1 MALPLKYNLRNIIVR
16 KASTLATAI
25 TIGLTVA
32 VFLMVM
38 ALARGIDL
46 TLSTSGEPLNLI
58 VLREGST
65 AELNST
71 LTKENFNDLIYLD
84 GVEREA
90 DKPLATGELVTLIYK
105 ARKGMNQG
113 SNVTVRGVG
122 PMSFKLRSG
131 FQTTSGRLFEP
142 GLTEAVVSKRI
153 AERFQGLDIG
163 DRFRIQTTDYT
174 VVGLFDSAGKAFESE
189 IWVDINSLTSTTKR
203 DIFSSVLLR
212 AKDQNALAAMSKRIT
227 DDPKL
232 HLKAL
237 SERTFYEDQQGT
249 ASGALKGLAIFIS
262 FIMAVGAGFAGMNTM
277 YAAVARRTKEIGTL
291 RVLGFG
297 RLSILIA
304 FLLES
309 VTIALIGALIGIL
322 LALPLNFVS
331 TGTSNWVTF
340 SEIAFNFKV
349 TPDLMIFALI
359 FGGSYRLRG
368 ISVAFNSRISI
379 QNRRC
384 FACLIC
390 E

>member
-1 MALPLKYNLRNIIVR
+1 MALPLKYNIRNIVVR
-16 KASTLATAI
+16 KGSTLATAF

-46 TLSTSGEPLNLI
+46 TLSSSGEPLNMI

-65 AELNST
+65 AELNSSVSR
-71 LTKENFNDLIYLD
+71 EQFNDLIYLD
-84 GVEREA
+84 GVQRES
-90 DKPLATGELVTLIYK
+90 DKPMAAGELNTLIYK
-105 ARKGMNQG
+105 PRKGMSQG

-131 FQTTSGRLFEP
+131 FKTVAGREFQP

-163 DRFRIQTTDYT
+163 DKFRIQTTDYT

-189 IWVDINSLTSTTKR
+189 IWVDINSLASTTKR
-203 DIFSSVLLR
+203 DNYSSVLMR
-212 AKDQNALAAMSKRIT
+212 VNDQNALTALSKRIT

-232 HLKAL
+232 HLKAV
-237 SERTFYEDQQGT
+237 SERVFYEDQQGT
-249 ASGALKGLAIFIS
+249 ASGALKGLAVFIS
-262 FIMAVGAGFAGMNTM
+262 LIMAVGAGFAGMNTM

-309 VTIALIGALIGIL
+309 MAIALIGAAIGIV
-322 LALPLNFVS
+322 LALPLNLIS

-340 SEIAFNFKV
+340 SEIAFNFRV
-349 TPDLMIFALI
+349 TFDLMIFALI
-359 FGGSYRLRG
+359 FGAVIGFVGSLLPSIRAARFKIVDALR
-368 ISVAFNSRISI
+368 A
-379 QNRRC
+379 
-384 FACLIC
+384 
-390 E
+390 

>member
-1 MALPLKYNLRNIIVR
+1 MPLPLKYNIRNIVVR
-16 KASTLATAI
+16 KASTLATAF

-46 TLSTSGEPLNLI
+46 TLSSSGEPQNMI
-58 VLREGST
+58 VLRESST
-65 AELNST
+65 AELNSSVSREQF
-71 LTKENFNDLIYLD
+71 KDVMYLD
-84 GVEREA
+84 GVQREA
-90 DKPLATGELVTLIYK
+90 DQPLATGELITLIYK
-105 ARKGMNQG
+105 ARKGMSQG

-131 FQTTSGRLFEP
+131 FQLVGGRQFQP

-153 AERFQGLDIG
+153 ADRFQGLDIG

-189 IWVDINSLTSTTKR
+189 IWVDINSLASTTKR
-203 DIFSSVLLR
+203 ENYSSVLLR
-212 AKDQNALAAMSKRIT
+212 VNDASAMAPLSKRIT

-232 HLKAL
+232 HLKAI

-249 ASGALKGLAIFIS
+249 ASGALKGLAVFIT

-291 RVLGFG
+291 RVLGFS
-297 RLSILIA
+297 RLSILAA

-309 VTIALIGALIGIL
+309 VAIALIGVVIGVL

-340 SEIAFNFKV
+340 SEIAFNFRV
-349 TPDLMIFALI
+349 TPELIQYALI
-359 FGGSYRLRG
+359 FGVLIGFVGALLPSIRASRFKIVDALR
-368 ISVAFNSRISI
+368 S
-379 QNRRC
+379 
-384 FACLIC
+384 
-390 E
+390 

>member
-1 MALPLKYNLRNIIVR
+1 MALPIKYNLRNIIVR
-16 KASTLATAI
+16 KGSTLATAF

-32 VFLMVM
+32 VFLLVM
-38 ALARGIDL
+38 ALARGIDS
-46 TLSTSGEPLNLI
+46 TLASSGEPLNMI

-65 AELNST
+65 AELNSSVT
-71 LTKENFNDLIYLD
+71 QENFKDLIYLD
-84 GVEREA
+84 GVARENEQ
-90 DKPLATGELVTLIYK
+90 PLAAGEIITLIYK
-105 ARKGMNQG
+105 ARKGMSQG

-131 FQTTSGRLFEP
+131 FKTVAGRLFQP

-163 DRFRIQTTDYT
+163 DKFRIQTTEYT

-189 IWVDINSLTSTTKR
+189 IWVDINSLASTTKR
-203 DIFSSVLLR
+203 TESFSSALLR
-212 AKDQNALAAMSKRIT
+212 VKDQNALTALTKRIT

-232 HLKAL
+232 HLKAA
-237 SERTFYEDQQGT
+237 SERSFYEDQQGQ
-249 ASGALKGLAIFIS
+249 ASGALKALAVFIT

-309 VTIALIGALIGIL
+309 VSIALLGAAIGIL
-322 LALPLNFVS
+322 LSLPLNFVS

-340 SEIAFNFKV
+340 SEIAFNFRV
-349 TPDLMIFALI
+349 TPDLMVSALL
-359 FGGSYRLRG
+359 FGAVIGFVGSLFPSIRASRFRIVDALR
-368 ISVAFNSRISI
+368 A
-379 QNRRC
+379 
-384 FACLIC
+384 
-390 E
+390 

>member
-1 MALPLKYNLRNIIVR
+1 MALPIKYNIRNLIVR
-16 KASTLATAI
+16 KGSTLATAF

-46 TLSTSGEPLNLI
+46 TLATSGEPLNMI
-58 VLREGST
+58 VMREGST
-65 AELNST
+65 AELNSS
-71 LTKENFNDLIYLD
+71 LTRDNFKDIMYLD
-84 GVEREA
+84 GVEREN
-90 DKPLATGELVTLIYK
+90 DQPMATAEIITLIYK

-131 FQTTSGRLFEP
+131 FSISSGRVFQP

-163 DRFRIQTTDYT
+163 DKFRIQTTDYT

-189 IWVDINSLTSTTKR
+189 IWVDINSLASSTKR
-203 DIFSSVLLR
+203 ADTFSSALVR
-212 AKDQNALAAMSKRIT
+212 VKDQNAMSALTKRIT

-237 SERTFYEDQQGT
+237 PERTFYEDQQGT
-249 ASGALKGLAIFIS
+249 ASGALKGLAVFIT

-277 YAAVARRTKEIGTL
+277 YAAVSRRTKEIGTL
-291 RVLGFG
+291 RVLGFS
-297 RLSILIA
+297 RLSILAA

-309 VTIALIGALIGIL
+309 IAIALIGAAIGIL
-322 LALPLNFVS
+322 LSLPLNFVS
-331 TGTSNWVTF
+331 TGTSNFVTF
-340 SEIAFNFKV
+340 SEIAFNFRV
-349 TPDLMIFALI
+349 TPDLMLSALI
-359 FGGSYRLRG
+359 FGAIIGFIGSLLPSIRASRFRIVDALR
-368 ISVAFNSRISI
+368 A
-379 QNRRC
+379 
-384 FACLIC
+384 
-390 E
+390 

>member
-1 MALPLKYNLRNIIVR
+1 MALPLKYNIRNIVVR
-16 KASTLATAI
+16 KGSTLATAF

-46 TLSTSGEPLNLI
+46 TLSSSGEPLNLI

-65 AELNST
+65 AELNSS
-71 LTKENFNDLIYLD
+71 LTRENFNDLMYLE

-90 DKPLATGELVTLIYK
+90 DKPLAAGELVTLIYK
-105 ARKGMNQG
+105 ARKGMSQG

-131 FQTTSGRLFEP
+131 FQTVAGRVFQP
-142 GLTEAVVSKRI
+142 GMTEAVVSKRI
-153 AERFQGLDIG
+153 AERFQGLDVG

-189 IWVDINSLTSTTKR
+189 IWVDINSLASTTKR
-203 DIFSSVLLR
+203 DGYSSALMRV
-212 AKDQNALAAMSKRIT
+212 KDENALSALSKRIT

-237 SERTFYEDQQGT
+237 SERTFYEDQQGM
-249 ASGALKGLAIFIS
+249 ASGALKGLAVFIS

-291 RVLGFG
+291 RVLGFS
-297 RLSILIA
+297 RTSILIA

-309 VTIALIGALIGIL
+309 VAIALIGAAIGIV

-340 SEIAFNFKV
+340 SEIAFNFRV
-349 TPDLMIFALI
+349 TLDLMIFALI
-359 FGGSYRLRG
+359 FGGVIGLVGSLLPSIRASRFKIVDALR
-368 ISVAFNSRISI
+368 A
-379 QNRRC
+379 
-384 FACLIC
+384 
-390 E
+390 

>member
-16 KASTLATAI
+16 KGSTLATAF

-32 VFLMVM
+32 VFLLVM
-38 ALARGIDL
+38 ALARGIDS
-46 TLSTSGEPLNLI
+46 TLASSGEPLNLI

-65 AELNST
+65 AELNSSVT
-71 LTKENFNDLIYLD
+71 QEQFKDLMYLD
-84 GVEREA
+84 GVARENEQ
-90 DKPLATGELVTLIYK
+90 PLAAGEIITLIYK
-105 ARKGMNQG
+105 ARKGMSQG

-131 FQTTSGRLFEP
+131 FKVVAGRLFQP
-142 GLTEAVVSKRI
+142 GLTEAVVSRRI

-163 DRFRIQTTDYT
+163 DKFRIQTTEYT

-189 IWVDINSLTSTTKR
+189 IWVDNNSLSSTTKR
-203 DIFSSVLLR
+203 DGYSSVLMR
-212 AKDQNALAAMSKRIT
+212 VKDAGSLAALSKRIT

-232 HLKAL
+232 HLKAV

-249 ASGALKGLAIFIS
+249 AAGALRGLAFFIS

-291 RVLGFG
+291 RVLGFS
-297 RLSILIA
+297 RLSILVA

-309 VTIALIGALIGIL
+309 ISIAVIGAAIGIV

-349 TPDLMIFALI
+349 TLDLMVSALI
-359 FGGSYRLRG
+359 FGAVIGFVGSLLPSIRASRFKIVDALR
-368 ISVAFNSRISI
+368 A
-379 QNRRC
+379 
-384 FACLIC
+384 
-390 E
+390 

>member
-1 MALPLKYNLRNIIVR
+1 MALPLKYNIRNIVVR
-16 KASTLATAI
+16 KGSTLATAF

-46 TLSTSGEPLNLI
+46 TLSSSGEPLNLI

-65 AELNST
+65 AELNSS
-71 LTKENFNDLIYLD
+71 LTSENFNDLRYLD
-84 GVEREA
+84 GVERES
-90 DKPLATGELVTLIYK
+90 DKPLAAGELVTLIYK
-105 ARKGMNQG
+105 ARKGMSQG

-131 FQTTSGRLFEP
+131 FQTVAGRLFQP

-153 AERFQGLDIG
+153 AERFQGLEIG

-189 IWVDINSLTSTTKR
+189 IWVDINSLASTTKR
-203 DIFSSVLLR
+203 NDYSSVLLR
-212 AKDQNALAAMSKRIT
+212 VKDANALSALSKRIS
-227 DDPKL
+227 DDQRL

-237 SERTFYEDQQGT
+237 SERTFYEEQQGT
-249 ASGALKGLAIFIS
+249 ASGALKGLAVFIS

-291 RVLGFG
+291 RVLGFS

-309 VTIALIGALIGIL
+309 VAIALIGAAIGIV

-340 SEIAFNFKV
+340 SEIAFNFRV
-349 TPDLMIFALI
+349 TFELMMFALI
-359 FGGSYRLRG
+359 FGAVIGFVGSLLPSIRASRFKIVDALR
-368 ISVAFNSRISI
+368 A
-379 QNRRC
+379 
-384 FACLIC
+384 
-390 E
+390 

>member
-16 KASTLATAI
+16 KGSTLATAF

-46 TLSTSGEPLNLI
+46 TLSSSGEPLNVI
-58 VLREGST
+58 VVREGST
-65 AELNST
+65 AELNSA
-71 LTKENFNDLIYLD
+71 LTRENFNDLMFLD
-84 GVEREA
+84 GVEREG
-90 DKPLATGELVTLIYK
+90 DKPLATAELITLIYK
-105 ARKGMNQG
+105 PRKGMSQG

-131 FQTTSGRLFEP
+131 FQTVAGRVFQP

-153 AERFQGLDIG
+153 AERFQGLDVG

-189 IWVDINSLTSTTKR
+189 IWVDINSLHSTTKR
-203 DIFSSVLLR
+203 DNYSSVLVR
-212 AKDQNALAAMSKRIT
+212 AKDQNALSALTKRIT
-227 DDPKL
+227 DDQKL
-232 HLKAL
+232 HLKAV
-237 SERTFYEDQQGT
+237 SERSFYEDQQGT
-249 ASGALKGLAIFIS
+249 ASGALKGLAVFIS

-297 RLSILIA
+297 RFSILIA

-309 VTIALIGALIGIL
+309 VSIALIGAVIGIL

-349 TPDLMIFALI
+349 TFDLMIGALI
-359 FGGSYRLRG
+359 FGAIIGFVGSLLPSIRAARFKIVDALR
-368 ISVAFNSRISI
+368 A
-379 QNRRC
+379 
-384 FACLIC
+384 
-390 E
+390 

>member
-1 MALPLKYNLRNIIVR
+1 MALPLKYNIRNLIVR
-16 KASTLATAI
+16 KGSTLATAF
-25 TIGLTVA
+25 TIGLTVG

-46 TLSTSGEPLNLI
+46 TLSSSGDPLNVI

-65 AELNST
+65 AELNSS
-71 LTKENFNDLIYLD
+71 LTNENFNDVMYLD
-84 GVEREA
+84 GIEREG
-90 DKPLATGELVTLIYK
+90 DKPLATGEMITLIYK
-105 ARKGMNQG
+105 ARKGMTQG

-122 PMSFKLRSG
+122 PMSFKLHSG
-131 FQTTSGRLFEP
+131 FKTIAGREFQP

-163 DRFRIQTTDYT
+163 DKFRIQTTDYT

-189 IWVDINSLTSTTKR
+189 IWVDINSLASTTKR
-203 DIFSSVLLR
+203 TGYSSVLLR
-212 AKDQNALAAMSKRIT
+212 AKDQNALSALSKRIT

-237 SERTFYEDQQGT
+237 SERVFYEDQQGV
-249 ASGALKGLAIFIS
+249 ASGALKGLAVFIS

-291 RVLGFG
+291 RVLGFS
-297 RLSILIA
+297 RLSILVA

-309 VTIALIGALIGIL
+309 VAIALIGAGIGIL

-340 SEIAFNFKV
+340 SEIAFNFRV
-349 TPDLMIFALI
+349 TLDLMIFALI
-359 FGGSYRLRG
+359 FGGIIGFVGSLLPSIRASRFKIVDALR
-368 ISVAFNSRISI
+368 A
-379 QNRRC
+379 
-384 FACLIC
+384 
-390 E
+390 

>member
-16 KASTLATAI
+16 KGSTLATAF

-46 TLSTSGEPLNLI
+46 TLESSGEPLNVI

-65 AELNST
+65 AELNSS
-71 LTKENFNDLIYLD
+71 LTKENLNDLVYLD

-90 DKPLATGELVTLIYK
+90 DKPLAAGELITLIYK

-113 SNVTVRGVG
+113 SNVTIRGVS

-131 FQTTSGRLFEP
+131 FQTVAGRVFQP

-153 AERFQGLDIG
+153 AERFQGLDVG
-163 DRFRIQTTDYT
+163 DKFRIQTTDYT

-189 IWVDINSLTSTTKR
+189 IWVDINSLASATKR
-203 DIFSSVLLR
+203 ENYSSVLLR
-212 AKDQNALAAMSKRIT
+212 AKDANALTALTKRIT

-232 HLKAL
+232 HLKAIA
-237 SERTFYEDQQGT
+237 ERVFYEDQQGT
-249 ASGALKGLAIFIS
+249 ASGALKGLAVFIS

-291 RVLGFG
+291 RVLGFS
-297 RLSILIA
+297 RLSVLVA
-304 FLLES
+304 FLIES
-309 VTIALIGALIGIL
+309 VSIALIGAAIGII
-322 LALPLNFVS
+322 LALPLNLVS

-349 TPDLMIFALI
+349 TPDLMIFALV
-359 FGGSYRLRG
+359 FGGIIGFVGSLLPSIRASRYKIVDALR
-368 ISVAFNSRISI
+368 A
-379 QNRRC
+379 
-384 FACLIC
+384 
-390 E
+390 

>member
-1 MALPLKYNLRNIIVR
+1 MALPLKYNIRNIVVR
-16 KASTLATAI
+16 KGSTVATAF

-46 TLSTSGEPLNLI
+46 TLSSSGEPLNLI

-65 AELNST
+65 AELNSS
-71 LTKENFNDLIYLD
+71 LTSENFNDLRYLD
-84 GVEREA
+84 GVERES
-90 DKPLATGELVTLIYK
+90 DKPLAAGELVTLIYK
-105 ARKGMNQG
+105 ARKGMSQG

-131 FQTTSGRLFEP
+131 FQTVAGRLFQP

-189 IWVDINSLTSTTKR
+189 IWVDINSLASTTKR
-203 DIFSSVLLR
+203 NDYSSVLLR
-212 AKDQNALAAMSKRIT
+212 VKDANALSALSKRIS
-227 DDPKL
+227 DDQRL

-237 SERTFYEDQQGT
+237 SERTFYEEQQGT
-249 ASGALKGLAIFIS
+249 ASGALKGLAVFIS

-291 RVLGFG
+291 RVLGFS

-309 VTIALIGALIGIL
+309 VAIALIGAAIGIV

-340 SEIAFNFKV
+340 SEIAFNFRV
-349 TPDLMIFALI
+349 TFELMMFALI
-359 FGGSYRLRG
+359 FGAVIGFVGSLLPSIRASRFKIVDALR
-368 ISVAFNSRISI
+368 A
-379 QNRRC
+379 
-384 FACLIC
+384 
-390 E
+390 

>member
-1 MALPLKYNLRNIIVR
+1 MALPLKYNIRNIVVR
-16 KASTLATAI
+16 KGSTLATAF

-46 TLSTSGEPLNLI
+46 TLSSSGEPLNMI

-65 AELNST
+65 AELNSS
-71 LTKENFNDLIYLD
+71 LTRENFNDLMYLD
-84 GVEREA
+84 GVARDGET
-90 DKPLATGELVTLIYK
+90 PMVTGELITLIYK
-105 ARKGMNQG
+105 ARKGMSQG

-131 FQTTSGRLFEP
+131 FNIVAGKQFQP
-142 GLTEAVVSKRI
+142 GLPEAVVSKRI
-153 AERFQGLDIG
+153 AERFQGLDVG
-163 DRFRIQTTDYT
+163 DKFKIQTTDYT

-189 IWVDINSLTSTTKR
+189 IWVDNNSLSSTTKR
-203 DIFSSVLLR
+203 DGYSSVLMR
-212 AKDQNALAAMSKRIT
+212 VKDQNALTALGKRIT

-237 SERTFYEDQQGT
+237 SERVFYEDQQGA
-249 ASGALKGLAIFIS
+249 ASGALKGLAVFIS

-291 RVLGFG
+291 RVLGFS
-297 RLSILIA
+297 RFSILTA

-309 VTIALIGALIGIL
+309 VAIAVIGAAIGIL

-331 TGTSNWVTF
+331 TGTSNWLTF
-340 SEIAFNFKV
+340 SEIAFNFRV
-349 TPDLMIFALI
+349 TFDLMISALL
-359 FGGSYRLRG
+359 FGAIIGLIGSLLPSIRASRYKIVDALR
-368 ISVAFNSRISI
+368 A
-379 QNRRC
+379 
-384 FACLIC
+384 
-390 E
+390 